1 LVEVS
6 GTPKLKFS
14 GYPSAYVIPSDNT
27 ADYETNREN
36 IRTYAFLIR
45 MFHETKASG
54 VQEAIEALEGL
65 TDDILDLFDKEDLK
79 NSDSRTIG
87 VSLPAGYTFINIFA
101 NPSSWGELTDDGLV
115 FTQINVRVRVSI
127 DISS

>member
-1 LVEVS
+1 MVEVS

>member
-1 LVEVS
+1 MVEVS

-27 ADYETNREN
+27 ADYETNKEN

-45 MFHETKASG
+45 MFHETKTSG

>member
-1 LVEVS
+1 MVEVS

-27 ADYETNREN
+27 ADYETNKEN

-45 MFHETKASG
+45 MFHETKTSG

-79 NSDSRTIG
+79 NSDSRTIR
-87 VSLPAGYTFINIFA
+87 VSLPAGYTFIDIFA

>member
-1 LVEVS
+1 MVEVS

-27 ADYETNREN
+27 ADYATNKEN

-45 MFHETKASG
+45 MFHETKTSG

>member
-1 LVEVS
+1 MVEVS

-27 ADYETNREN
+27 ADYETNKEN

-45 MFHETKASG
+45 MFHETKTSG
-54 VQEAIEALEGL
+54 VQEAIEALEDL